1 MEKRRMQ
8 WPSQR
13 LAEWE
18 QLRRQGQRHFI
29 WAYGV
34 LRWGGF
40 MFCFSMAVFQYSHFG
55 HVFSGEGQ
63 WLMRVALG
71 LLTWVFVGFLYGR
84 SQWRRN
90 EQEYLQQRPGASN
103 GNSRRF

>member
-1 MEKRRMQ
+1 MKQGNR
-8 WPSQR
+8 WPSGR

-18 QLRRQGQRHFI
+18 KLRAGGMRHFV
-29 WAYGV
+29 WSYGV

-55 HVFSGEGQ
+55 DVLSTEGN
-63 WLMRVALG
+63 WPLRLG
-71 LLTWVFVGFLYGR
+71 LTAMTWTFVGWLYGR

-90 EQEYLQQRPGASN
+90 EQEYLRQRPEA
-103 GNSRRF
+103 

>member
-1 MEKRRMQ
+1 MQ
-8 WPSQR
+8 RNPSWSPER

-18 QLRRQGQRHFI
+18 KIRVRGERHFV

-40 MFCFSMAVFQYSHFG
+40 MFCFSLAVFQYSHFG
-55 HVFSGEGQ
+55 GVLSLEGN
-63 WLMRVALG
+63 WLFR
-71 LLTWVFVGFLYGR
+71 LLLAAVTWTFVGFLYGR

-90 EQEYLQQRPGASN
+90 EREYSIHCGSGLGRD
-103 GNSRRF
+103 